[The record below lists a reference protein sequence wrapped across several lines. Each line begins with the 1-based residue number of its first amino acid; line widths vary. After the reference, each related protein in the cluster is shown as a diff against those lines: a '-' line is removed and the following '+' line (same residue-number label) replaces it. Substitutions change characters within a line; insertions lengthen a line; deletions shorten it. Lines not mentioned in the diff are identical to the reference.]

1 MPAFPD
7 PAESPASPAE
17 PPEGS
22 VPLAAP
28 AGAAQTPPRRSVLR
42 YGAAGLGAAAVGAL
56 PAAPA
61 LAHGRNRPSLTH
73 GLQFGDP
80 RRDGAVVWTRADRPA
95 RMVVE
100 VSNRPDFK
108 HARTLH
114 GPWLTPAHDGTGRLR
129 IHGLEPGRQAYV
141 RVRAESGRASSEVLE
156 GSFRTPGGDDPIRF
170 VWAGDVAGQGWGVN
184 PEIGGGMPIFTAM
197 ADREPDFFLH
207 SGDACYA
214 DGPLQERVELPDGRV
229 WRNLVTEAKS
239 KVAETLDEFRGQ
251 YAYNLQADALRG
263 FAARVPQIVQ
273 WDDHEVTNNWYPGEV
288 LEDDRYRVRRVD
300 VLARRAHRA
309 FHEWQPIVRREAVD
323 GRIFRKIGYGP
334 DLDVFVIDMRHY
346 RDANSEGTDRFE
358 NVLGWR
364 QAAWLMRE
372 LAQSRAT
379 WKVVASDMPIGLV
392 VPDGDVI
399 EGVANGAD
407 GRPRG
412 RESELAWVLHGL
424 HRRGV
429 RDVVWLTADVHYTA
443 AHHYSPERAAA
454 PEFTPFWEFVSG
466 PLHAGAFGPNELDPT
481 FGPEAAF
488 VHAPPRANISPLEG
502 FQHFGEVE
510 IDPASKDLTVT
521 LRDGQG
527 DALWAKTLTPERR
540 G

>member
-1 MPAFPD
+1 MPAFPRPDRTQD
-7 PAESPASPAE
+7 PDDSPAFPS
-17 PPEGS
+17 S
-22 VPLAAP
+22 
-28 AGAAQTPPRRSVLR
+28 AAQRLDRRSVLR
-42 YGAAGLGAAAVGAL
+42 YGAVGLGAAAVSAV

-61 LAHGRNRPSLTH
+61 FSHGRNRPELTH

-80 RRDGAVVWTRADRPA
+80 RSDGAVVWTRADRPA

-100 VSNRPDFK
+100 VADRPDFK
-108 HARTLH
+108 HARTLR
-114 GPWLTPAHDGTGRLR
+114 GPWLTPGTDGTGRVR
-129 IHGLEPGRQAYV
+129 IRGLEPGREAYV

-156 GSFRTPGGDDPIRF
+156 GSFGTPGGGRPIRF
-170 VWAGDVAGQGWGVN
+170 VWAGDVAGQGWGIN
-184 PEIGGGMPIFTAM
+184 PEIGGMPIFSAM

-214 DGPLQERVELPDGRV
+214 DVPLQERVELPDGRV

-239 KVAETLDEFRGQ
+239 KVAESLDEFRGQ
-251 YAYNLQADALRG
+251 YAYNLLDDSLRG

-273 WDDHEVTNNWYPGEV
+273 WDDHEVVNNWYPGEV

-309 FHEWQPIVRREAVD
+309 FHEWQPIVAAEAVD
-323 GRIFRKIGYGP
+323 GRIFRRIGYGP
-334 DLDVFVIDMRHY
+334 DLDVFVIDMRPY
-346 RDANSEGTDRFE
+346 RDPNSAGTGGFE
-358 NVLGWR
+358 NILGRR
-364 QAAWLMRE
+364 QADWLLRE
-372 LAQSRAT
+372 MARSRAT

-392 VPDGDVI
+392 VPDGELI

-412 RESELAWVLHGL
+412 RESELERVLHGL

-443 AHHYSPERAAA
+443 AHHYSPDRAAA
-454 PEFTPFWEFVSG
+454 REFTPFWEFVSG
-466 PLHAGAFGPNELDPT
+466 PLHAGGFGPNRLDPT
-481 FGPEAAF
+481 FGPEEAF
-488 VHAPPRANISPLEG
+488 VHAPPRANSSPLEG

-510 IDPASKDLTVT
+510 IDPASKELTVS

-527 DALWAKTLTPERR
+527 DALWTKTLTPECR